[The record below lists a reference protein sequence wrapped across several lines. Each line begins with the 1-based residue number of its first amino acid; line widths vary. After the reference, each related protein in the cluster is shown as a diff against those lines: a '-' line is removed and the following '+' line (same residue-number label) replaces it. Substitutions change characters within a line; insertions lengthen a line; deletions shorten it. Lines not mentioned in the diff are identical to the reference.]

1 MINRRISEISCNETE
16 FIKAKP
22 TYQSALENSDY
33 SYDMQYKTYQTTKR
47 TRKRSVTYFNPPY
60 SANVKTN
67 IGKEFIKLIEKH
79 FDPDHEFR
87 SLFNRKNLKV
97 SYSCM
102 PNIKKI
108 IQGHNLKLL
117 NRKEPPSK
125 TCNCRRKEECP
136 MEGNCLASCLVYKA
150 EVKTSDDKKVY
161 YGSCSG
167 SFKERFSNH
176 RTSFINKNHKEATKL
191 SKYIWELKSKKKQYE
206 IAWSIVRKCAPYRPS
221 SKRCDLCLTEKLI
234 IIQARDEGLLNKRS
248 EIANKCRHSNK
259 FALSTILMKRIH

>member
-1 MINRRISEISCNETE
+1 M
-16 FIKAKP
+16 
-22 TYQSALENSDY
+22 
-33 SYDMQYKTYQTTKR
+33 
-47 TRKRSVTYFNPPY
+47 
-60 SANVKTN
+60 
-67 IGKEFIKLIEKH
+67 
-79 FDPDHEFR
+79 
-87 SLFNRKNLKV
+87 
-97 SYSCM
+97 
-102 PNIKKI
+102 
-108 IQGHNLKLL
+108 KLL
-117 NRKEPPSK
+117 NKKDLPSK
-125 TCNCRRKEECP
+125 TCNCRKKEECP

-176 RTSFINKNHKEATKL
+176 KTSFSNKNYKEATKL

-221 SKRCDLCLTEKLI
+221 SKRCDLCLTEKLV

-259 FALSTILMKRIH
+259 FVNVPPPPPDTLAILASLGYKKEEKIALIAMRGLSCVRGVHIQ